1 MDHGVAVAL
10 VHARVPDA
18 IHLDHHVV
26 FPAKLAALTR
36 VTHMA
41 FKVGG
46 AFTVGVVGGDGG
58 VTLNGHT
65 TLKII
70 AAVRSII
77 GNINRGIIG
86 HIIMLRT
93 TAVHPAATHAAGV
106 RKLPHG
112 YPCVVS
118 GLLA

>member
-1 MDHGVAVAL
+1 MGSYHSEATGQS
-10 VHARVPDA
+10 
-18 IHLDHHVV
+18 
-26 FPAKLAALTR
+26 
-36 VTHMA
+36 MA
-41 FKVGG
+41 QPRSYTDGLVGG
-46 AFTVGVVGGDGG
+46 AFRVVRDGG
-58 VTLNGHT
+58 VTLKGHT

-77 GNINRGIIG
+77 GNIITSIIG

-112 YPCVVS
+112 YPCVVP